1 MSGWEIHH
9 SRQLTVRQKHHSLM
23 RRTTWYE
30 FILTTAEVKRAMSLF
45 FHSLPPLEVL
55 ELCLSAVSVSPPPC
69 QSVYVVFHMY
79 FKQYPHRKWLD
90 DQRPQKVNDILW
102 LQATMLKAGPKISFL
117 NLKVSNLR
125 HYEKKLIFQL
135 FQYLFIWSLLSS
147 QFLDLDN
154 FFIF

>member
-1 MSGWEIHH
+1 MSSFLQQPRSNALCRFSFTHFH
-9 SRQLTVRQKHHSLM
+9 RSRFWS
-23 RRTTWYE
+23 
-30 FILTTAEVKRAMSLF
+30 
-45 FHSLPPLEVL
+45 
-55 ELCLSAVSVSPPPC
+55 CVSPPC

-154 FFIF
+154 FFIFLKSRTIYHLGTPMSKQRTETQLKLHN